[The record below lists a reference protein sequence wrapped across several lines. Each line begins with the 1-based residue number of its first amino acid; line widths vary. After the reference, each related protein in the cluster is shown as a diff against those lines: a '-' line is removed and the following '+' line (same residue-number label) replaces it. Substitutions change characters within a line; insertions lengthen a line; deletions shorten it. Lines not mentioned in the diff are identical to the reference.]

1 MPYTNIYQVVYLDAD
16 VLVRRCPAELFIPP
30 GPPGPPGPVF
40 AASSMPASRRLH
52 GPARSPVTRMRA
64 AAAAAAAARSVPGRP
79 PPPCSYASRRVIRV
93 TESSESSDPSDPSES
108 EPSPHPS
115 GLKGTFSI
123 FLIEDGVTYAI
134 AACRQ
139 ACADIRRAPCSK
151 A

>member
-1 MPYTNIYQVVYLDAD
+1 MPYTYIYQVVYLDAD

-64 AAAAAAAARSVPGRP
+64 AAAAAAARSVPGCP

-93 TESSESSDPSDPSES
+93 IRVIRSIRSIRVIWVRAVPASERSQGPLLHLPDGRWRNLRNCSVPAGLCR
-108 EPSPHPS
+108 HP
-115 GLKGTFSI
+115 
-123 FLIEDGVTYAI
+123 A
-134 AACRQ
+134 
-139 ACADIRRAPCSK
+139 RAVL
-151 A
+151 